1 MTHATAAG
9 TLPFQIGDT
18 TEHRGITVT
27 PLFPATDPV
36 AGYTS
41 LAEATTRGFT
51 VKEVDEAGSV
61 GELVVVNPTDE
72 RVLIYDGEEVEG
84 AKQNR
89 IVNVSVLVEAHSD
102 LAIPVSCVEQGRWS
116 WQSESFRAAG
126 RTPSPD
132 VRRAKAE
139 MLMEAPLERG
149 LAQSAVWS
157 AVSAK
162 EAERGFRSASS
173 AHGDLIEHERP
184 RIDDMARHFPLQ
196 PGQCGMV
203 LGADGKVVCMD
214 AVSRP
219 DVFAQLHPALLT
231 GYMLDGAHLAG
242 RAAAPQGA
250 VQEFVAAVA
259 GATRTTGPAAGLGED
274 IRLHGKGVV
283 GSGLV
288 LDGEVIQM
296 TAFARDD
303 RGDGGPVTVTPRIA
317 RPRTRQRTW

>member
-1 MTHATAAG
+1 MSTQATAG
-9 TLPFQIGDT
+9 TLPFQMGET
-18 TEHRGITVT
+18 TTHRGITIT

-36 AGYTS
+36 AAYTS
-41 LAEATTRGFT
+41 LAEASTKGFT
-51 VKEVDEAGSV
+51 VTEVDDAGDV
-61 GELVVVNPTDE
+61 GELVATNPTDQ

-89 IVNVSVLVEAHSD
+89 IVNVSVLVEAGST

-116 WQSESFRAAG
+116 WRSDTFQAAG

-132 VRRAKAE
+132 IRRAKAQ
-139 MLMEAPLERG
+139 MLHLAPLERG
-149 LAQSAVWS
+149 RAQDAVWG

-173 AHGDLIEHERP
+173 AHGDLIEHQRP
-184 RIDDMARHFPLQ
+184 QIEDMARHFPLQ
-196 PGQCGMV
+196 PGQCGML
-203 LGADGKVVCMD
+203 LGADGRMVCMD

-242 RAAAPQGA
+242 RPAPPDGAAA
-250 VQEFVAAVA
+250 EFLAAVA
-259 GATRTTGPAAGLGED
+259 GAERTTGPAAGLGED
-274 IRLHGKGVV
+274 IRLQGERVV

-288 LDGEVIQM
+288 LDGEVIQVS
-296 TAFARDD
+296 AFARDER
-303 RGDGGPVTVTPRIA
+303 RGDGHRALPPRIA

>member
-1 MTHATAAG
+1 MTNTTAAG

-18 TEHRGITVT
+18 TGHRGITVT
-27 PLFPATDPV
+27 PLFPAADPV

-41 LAEATTRGFT
+41 LADATTRGFT
-51 VKEVDEAGSV
+51 VKEVDEAGNV
-61 GELVVVNPTDE
+61 GELVVVNPTGQ

-89 IVNVSVLVEAHSD
+89 IVNVSVLVEAGST
-102 LAIPVSCVEQGRWS
+102 LPIPVSCVEQGRWS
-116 WQSESFRAAG
+116 WQSEQFRAAG

-139 MLMEAPLERG
+139 MLAQGPLVRG

-173 AHGDLIEHERP
+173 AHSDLIEHERP

-203 LGADGKVVCMD
+203 LGADGKIVCMD

-219 DVFAQLHPALLT
+219 DVFARLYPALIT

-242 RAAAPQGA
+242 RPAPADGA
-250 VQEFVAAVA
+250 VGEFLSAVA
-259 GATRTTGPAAGLGED
+259 GATRTTGEAAGLGQD
-274 IRLHGKGVV
+274 IRLQGPRVV

-288 LDGEVIQM
+288 LDDEVIQM
-296 TAFARDD
+296 TAFGRDD
-303 RGDGGPVTVTPRIA
+303 EPDGRPGWPTPRIA
-317 RPRTRQRTW
+317 RPRTRQRAW